1 MEDLWKRAKV
11 FAEEAAKK
19 SQTLTTSS
27 NKISDLVAETAKKS
41 KQLAFEASKK
51 ADEFK
56 VAALKQADQ
65 IQFKSIS
72 DIIPPHLS
80 SLSILRKFGVT
91 DDLRDLVKGLTS
103 STFQNFPFEG
113 NPHLLQYEVEPSD
126 VETTESNVR
135 KDLSEWQEKH
145 ATLVLTTV
153 KQISKLR
160 YELCPRVMKERRFW
174 RIYFVLVSTH
184 VGPYVQI
191 IMPIR
196 GDHGTHKIKQQ
207 RSYFTVFA
215 FCGYEKQYMEEVK
228 RKEEEQIQEEKAKES
243 SVTGENSSKS
253 EPTPKNLKTETS
265 SVEQDLDS
273 FLLGDLEDSDGGP
286 DDGAGSFDDD
296 FDKIDNS
303 DIEDEKHLKDY
314 GERLEKKQSSCK
326 EWKRT
331 ESPDS
336 MALLSLLVS
345 KPSLKTSLLSLTSHL
360 IPIIP
365 SFPLS
370 SHCTTSTFPLPSQSP
385 PVPKKLPF
393 NISAH
398 AKTWQDPYHWMRNAK
413 DPDFVDYLNQ
423 ENSYAQ
429 AFMADTQNLQR
440 ILLEEMKNRLPAQ
453 ISTPPER
460 WGHWLYY
467 QYIPEGK
474 EYPVLCR
481 RLETEESGLLKTLLN
496 YAKGHFGMEQVLLD
510 WNQIAEQYGKELLHF
525 IISLI
530 TVDMSTIAGYV
541 HVGTCRVSPD
551 HNFLAYTVD
560 ITGNEQFLLQVK
572 DLSNGDNV
580 SRSQVDGVVSLAWA
594 QDSTILFYTVSD
606 ENQRPYRQIVYVID
620 ATNPLGGLQR
630 VRERVSGVRYFL
642 EHHYGVFYI
651 LTNAP
656 LSESEDRSDG
666 NYYLAQCQVEDIQ
679 SSDWQNI
686 ILPSEDMSFQDMDIF
701 NGHLV
706 LFVNKKSFPALCSV
720 NLPIKFNSVKQ
731 LEIENLDPWFF
742 PLPSNQ
748 CNIVPGSNHDFM
760 NPVYR
765 VVLSSPVMPGVIV
778 DYNMSERIFS
788 IVQQEKVRDISGD
801 CGSCSLAYELDTSEH
816 RDPLNNK
823 EKNSLNIELQRW
835 KDFSGAYC
843 CKTKEVI
850 SHDGVRVPL
859 TILYSQ
865 KAWQSGHSPGLLEG
879 YGAYGEVLDKSW
891 CSDRLSLLDRGW
903 VLAFA
908 DVRGG
913 GGGGHSLW
921 HKHGSGLNKC
931 NSIHDFISC
940 GNYLVSEG
948 YVHRDRLGAIG
959 FSAGGLLVGAAINM
973 NPNLFRAAILKVP
986 FLDTCNTLLD
996 PSLPLTLLD
1005 HEEFGNPQIQSQVG
1019 VWEAAKWV
1027 ARTRDIACSHCSRS
1041 VILKT
1046 NLTGGHFGEG
1056 GCYSQCE
1063 ETAYDYAFL
1072 MKTMGNSFQHSF
1084 SHLADDWSIHKIGG
1098 LAWDAFSFIMKADHA
1113 YRGKWETSKKVPGQ
1127 HRKDDCVCHKQ

>member
-1 MEDLWKRAKV
+1 M
-11 FAEEAAKK
+11 
-19 SQTLTTSS
+19 
-27 NKISDLVAETAKKS
+27 
-41 KQLAFEASKK
+41 
-51 ADEFK
+51 
-56 VAALKQADQ
+56 
-65 IQFKSIS
+65 
-72 DIIPPHLS
+72 
-80 SLSILRKFGVT
+80 
-91 DDLRDLVKGLTS
+91 
-103 STFQNFPFEG
+103 
-113 NPHLLQYEVEPSD
+113 
-126 VETTESNVR
+126 
-135 KDLSEWQEKH
+135 
-145 ATLVLTTV
+145 
-153 KQISKLR
+153 
-160 YELCPRVMKERRFW
+160 
-174 RIYFVLVSTH
+174 
-184 VGPYVQI
+184 
-191 IMPIR
+191 
-196 GDHGTHKIKQQ
+196 
-207 RSYFTVFA
+207 
-215 FCGYEKQYMEEVK
+215 
-228 RKEEEQIQEEKAKES
+228 
-243 SVTGENSSKS
+243 
-253 EPTPKNLKTETS
+253 
-265 SVEQDLDS
+265 
-273 FLLGDLEDSDGGP
+273 
-286 DDGAGSFDDD
+286 
-296 FDKIDNS
+296 
-303 DIEDEKHLKDY
+303 
-314 GERLEKKQSSCK
+314 
-326 EWKRT
+326 
-331 ESPDS
+331 
-336 MALLSLLVS
+336 
-345 KPSLKTSLLSLTSHL
+345 
-360 IPIIP
+360 
-365 SFPLS
+365 
-370 SHCTTSTFPLPSQSP
+370 
-385 PVPKKLPF
+385 
-393 NISAH
+393 
-398 AKTWQDPYHWMRNAK
+398 
-413 DPDFVDYLNQ
+413 
-423 ENSYAQ
+423 
-429 AFMADTQNLQR
+429 
-440 ILLEEMKNRLPAQ
+440 
-453 ISTPPER
+453 
-460 WGHWLYY
+460 YY

-510 WNQIAEQYGKELLHF
+510 WNQIAEQYG
-525 IISLI
+525 
-530 TVDMSTIAGYV
+530 YV

-551 HNFLAYTVD
+551 HKFLAYTLD

-572 DLSNGDNV
+572 DLSNGYIV

-594 QDSTILFYTVSD
+594 QDSTTLFYTVSD
-606 ENQRPYRQIVYVID
+606 ENQRPYRVLFTKLGSDEIDDVPVFTESNSSFCVDITSTKDGKFITVNSNSRTSSEVYVID
-620 ATNPLGGLQR
+620 ATNPLDGLQR

-720 NLPIKFNSVKQ
+720 NLPIKFNSVNQ

-742 PLPSNQ
+742 PLPSSQ

-765 VVLSSPVMPGVIV
+765 VVLSSPVMPGVVV
-778 DYNMSERIFS
+778 DYNMSEQIFS
-788 IVQQEKVRDISGD
+788 IVQQEKVRDIPGD
-801 CGSCSLAYELDTSEH
+801 CGSCSPAYELDTSEH
-816 RDPLNNK
+816 LDPLNDK
-823 EKNSLNIELQRW
+823 DKNNLNIELQRW

-859 TILYSQ
+859 TILYSR
-865 KAWQSGHSPGLLEG
+865 KAWQRGQSPGLLEG

-913 GGGGHSLW
+913 GGHSLW
-921 HKHGSGLNKC
+921 HKYGSGLNKC
-931 NSIHDFISC
+931 NSIYDFISC

-973 NPNLFRAAILKVP
+973 NPDLFRAAILKVP
-986 FLDTCNTLLD
+986 FLDACNTLLD

-1005 HEEFGNPQIQSQVG
+1005 YEEFGNPQIQSQFESILSYSPYDNIPRDACLPSMLLTASFHDSRVG

-1046 NLTGGHFGEG
+1046 NMTGGHFGEG

-1072 MKTMGNSFQHSF
+1072 MKTIGNVNGN
-1084 SHLADDWSIHKIGG
+1084 K
-1098 LAWDAFSFIMKADHA
+1098 
-1113 YRGKWETSKKVPGQ
+1113 
-1127 HRKDDCVCHKQ
+1127 

>member
-1 MEDLWKRAKV
+1 
-11 FAEEAAKK
+11 
-19 SQTLTTSS
+19 
-27 NKISDLVAETAKKS
+27 
-41 KQLAFEASKK
+41 
-51 ADEFK
+51 
-56 VAALKQADQ
+56 
-65 IQFKSIS
+65 
-72 DIIPPHLS
+72 
-80 SLSILRKFGVT
+80 
-91 DDLRDLVKGLTS
+91 
-103 STFQNFPFEG
+103 
-113 NPHLLQYEVEPSD
+113 
-126 VETTESNVR
+126 
-135 KDLSEWQEKH
+135 
-145 ATLVLTTV
+145 
-153 KQISKLR
+153 
-160 YELCPRVMKERRFW
+160 
-174 RIYFVLVSTH
+174 
-184 VGPYVQI
+184 
-191 IMPIR
+191 
-196 GDHGTHKIKQQ
+196 
-207 RSYFTVFA
+207 
-215 FCGYEKQYMEEVK
+215 
-228 RKEEEQIQEEKAKES
+228 
-243 SVTGENSSKS
+243 
-253 EPTPKNLKTETS
+253 
-265 SVEQDLDS
+265 
-273 FLLGDLEDSDGGP
+273 
-286 DDGAGSFDDD
+286 
-296 FDKIDNS
+296 
-303 DIEDEKHLKDY
+303 
-314 GERLEKKQSSCK
+314 
-326 EWKRT
+326 
-331 ESPDS
+331 

-345 KPSLKTSLLSLTSHL
+345 KPSLKTSFLPLTSHL
-360 IPIIP
+360 IPIMP
-365 SFPLS
+365 SSPLS
-370 SHCTTSTFPLPSQSP
+370 SHCTTPTFPLPSQSP
-385 PVPKKLPF
+385 PVPKKRPF

-398 AKTWQDPYHWMRNAK
+398 TRTWQDPYYWMRNAK

-440 ILLEEMKNRLPAQ
+440 TLLEEMKNRLPTQ

-510 WNQIAEQYGKELLHF
+510 WNQIAEQYG
-525 IISLI
+525 
-530 TVDMSTIAGYV
+530 YV

-551 HNFLAYTVD
+551 HKFLAYTLD

-572 DLSNGDNV
+572 DLSNGYIV

-594 QDSTILFYTVSD
+594 QDSTTLFYTVSD
-606 ENQRPYRQIVYVID
+606 ENQRPYRVLFTKLGSDEIDDVPVFTESNSSFCVDITSTKDGKFITVNSNSRTSSEVYVID
-620 ATNPLGGLQR
+620 ATNPLDGLQR

-666 NYYLAQCQVEDIQ
+666 NYYLAQCEVEDIQ

-720 NLPIKFNSVKQ
+720 NLPIKFNSVNQ

-742 PLPSNQ
+742 PLPSSQ

-765 VVLSSPVMPGVIV
+765 VVLSSPVMPGVVV
-778 DYNMSERIFS
+778 DYNMSERILS

-816 RDPLNNK
+816 LDPLNNK
-823 EKNSLNIELQRW
+823 DKNNLNIELQRW

-859 TILYSQ
+859 TILYSR
-865 KAWQSGHSPGLLEG
+865 KAWQRGQSPGLLEG

-913 GGGGHSLW
+913 GGHSLW
-921 HKHGSGLNKC
+921 HKYGSGLNKC
-931 NSIHDFISC
+931 NSIYDFISC

-973 NPNLFRAAILKVP
+973 NPDLFRAAILKVP
-986 FLDTCNTLLD
+986 FLDACNTLLD

-1005 HEEFGNPQIQSQVG
+1005 YEEFGNPQIQSQFESILSYSPYDNIPRDACLPSMLVTASFHDSRVG

-1046 NLTGGHFGEG
+1046 NMTGGHFGEG

-1072 MKTMGNSFQHSF
+1072 MKTIGNVNGN
-1084 SHLADDWSIHKIGG
+1084 K
-1098 LAWDAFSFIMKADHA
+1098 
-1113 YRGKWETSKKVPGQ
+1113 
-1127 HRKDDCVCHKQ
+1127 